1 MPKTTEKLLD
11 RLMRSLCN
19 LQQSRVDVRIRL
31 VKTNIK
37 PLNVVLEL
45 VDKVKGLPSEPEII
59 PSMLGRTDFKVR
71 LHAGK
76 YTRIETLIGEDII
89 HPCDH

>member
-1 MPKTTEKLLD
+1 MPKTTDKLLD

-59 PSMLGRTDFKVR
+59 PSMLGRTDLKVR

-76 YTRIETLIGEDII
+76 YARIETLIGEDII

>member
-1 MPKTTEKLLD
+1 MPKTTDKLLD

-45 VDKVKGLPSEPEII
+45 VDKVKGLLSEP
-59 PSMLGRTDFKVR
+59 
-71 LHAGK
+71 
-76 YTRIETLIGEDII
+76 
-89 HPCDH
+89 